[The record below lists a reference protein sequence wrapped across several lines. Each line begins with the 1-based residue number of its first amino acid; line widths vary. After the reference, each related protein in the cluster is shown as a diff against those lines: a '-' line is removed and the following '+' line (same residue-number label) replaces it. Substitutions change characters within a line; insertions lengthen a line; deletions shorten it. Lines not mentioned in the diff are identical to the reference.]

1 MALSA
6 RKLAR
11 SLRSCRKFL
20 SEPPAGRLA
29 TARSSSFERSGS
41 TQPPSGMSRYFNA
54 TRVTG
59 VSGRDAPTGSG
70 SSEWAER
77 AYTLCMAA
85 RSFTY
90 FVASPET
97 LFARA
102 GGAGA
107 IIRGDGVERLTVN
120 DVADEVLVGRVARS
134 GDERA
139 LSELYDRYAGLIY
152 GAGVRYLGDRA
163 LAEDLVQDVFTAVW
177 QNASGFD
184 PARASFATW
193 VYRITRNRA
202 TDLIRRRKARVRTVG
217 GDCPLFEPGEE
228 DLTVELSRSFDL
240 ASALSRL
247 SPAHR
252 EVLTLAYFRGL
263 SQSEISRR
271 TDTPLGT
278 VKSRTTAALR
288 ALRQTMLEDETG

>member
-1 MALSA
+1 MAVVVH
-6 RKLAR
+6 
-11 SLRSCRKFL
+11 
-20 SEPPAGRLA
+20 
-29 TARSSSFERSGS
+29 
-41 TQPPSGMSRYFNA
+41 N
-54 TRVTG
+54 G
-59 VSGRDAPTGSG
+59 VA
-70 SSEWAER
+70 
-77 AYTLCMAA
+77 C
-85 RSFTY
+85 
-90 FVASPET
+90 PENV
-97 LFARA
+97 FART
-102 GGAGA
+102 GEVRA
-107 IIRGDGVERLTVN
+107 IIWGDGRERLGVN
-120 DVADEVLVGRVARS
+120 EVADEVLVERVARS

-177 QNASGFD
+177 RNASGFD

-202 TDLIRRRKARVRTVG
+202 TDLIRRRRARVRTVG
-217 GDCPLFEPGEE
+217 SDPPFEPGEE
-228 DLTVELSRSFDL
+228 DATGELSRSFDL

-247 SPAHR
+247 SPVHR
-252 EVLTLAYFRGL
+252 EVLTLAYFHGL

-288 ALRQTMLEDETG
+288 ALRESMREDEGG